1 MLLQLL
7 KLKLRAEY
15 NALRLYLTTSELTAS
30 DILNRAYEIVWK
42 GELTNLF
49 EVMTNSDG
57 RYTDELILWIL
68 KEPNAL
74 DFLYGVWQHTDFLLT
89 GEINDLLHDELVVRK
104 DGANEY
110 AG

>member
-1 MLLQLL
+1 MLLQQL
-7 KLKLRAEY
+7 KVRLRAEY
-15 NALRLYLTTSELTAS
+15 NALRLYLTTAELTAS

-49 EVMTNSDG
+49 EDMTNSDG
-57 RYTDELILWIL
+57 RYTDEIILWIL

-74 DFLYGVWQHTDFLLT
+74 EFLYGIWQHTDFLLT
-89 GEINDLLHDELVVRK
+89 SEINDLLYDELIVRK

>member
-1 MLLQLL
+1 MLLQQL
-7 KLKLRAEY
+7 KIRLRAEY
-15 NALRLYLTTSELTAS
+15 DALRLYLATAELTAI

-49 EVMTNSDG
+49 EGMTNADG

-68 KEPNAL
+68 KEPNTL
-74 DFLYGVWQHTDFLLT
+74 DFLYNVWQHTDFLLT
-89 GEINDLLHDELVVRK
+89 GEINDLLYDELVIRK
-104 DGANEY
+104 DGVNEY

>member
-7 KLKLRAEY
+7 KLRLRAEY
-15 NALRLYLTTSELTAS
+15 NALRLYLTTAELTAS
-30 DILNRAYEIVWK
+30 DILNIAYEIVWK

-89 GEINDLLHDELVVRK
+89 GEINDLLHDELVVRR

>member
-1 MLLQLL
+1 MLLQEL
-7 KLKLRAEY
+7 KTRLRAEY
-15 NALRLYLTTSELTAS
+15 NALRLYLTTADLTAS
-30 DILNRAYEIVWK
+30 DILSRAYEIVWK
-42 GELTNLF
+42 SEITYLF
-49 EVMTNSDG
+49 EDMTNSDG

-74 DFLYGVWQHTDFLLT
+74 DFLYSVWKHTDFLLT
-89 GEINDLLHDELVVRK
+89 SEINDLLYDELIIRK

>member
-7 KLKLRAEY
+7 KLRLRAEY
-15 NALRLYLTTSELTAS
+15 NALRLYLTTAELTAS
-30 DILNRAYEIVWK
+30 DILTRAYEIVWK

-49 EVMTNSDG
+49 EDMTNSDG
-57 RYTDELILWIL
+57 RYTDELILWII

-89 GEINDLLHDELVVRK
+89 AEINDLLYDELVVRK
-104 DGANEY
+104 GGANEY
-110 AG
+110 TG